1 MPTDGRIPL
10 FQATIF
16 RPQFESCGRR
26 LNCMDPK
33 LEPLAAVVLALA
45 ARISDHPLLIGGNG
59 PTPATLAR
67 AIKNGDDLS
76 DWGKRRTDACQALVE
91 RAMKV
96 ADEKGIWRDP
106 TAENL
111 ATLMMIEG
119 MTDCE
124 HKSKYA
130 FSRVGS

>member
-1 MPTDGRIPL
+1 
-10 FQATIF
+10 
-16 RPQFESCGRR
+16 
-26 LNCMDPK
+26 MDPK